1 MPKISSEF
9 VSEDFKK
16 ADAYSVYRKLHSR
29 TLGNQL
35 TTKIQLPRRE
45 CDILFGYLSN
55 RIPNL
60 DDFERKVAS
69 DMITHIINADYDVG
83 VYGKIFLIKAFV
95 MNKCERYGF
104 SYPKFVKFVSFE
116 GKANDNVGGYY
127 DSIRDG
133 ICFNLNLLS
142 KYDFRKSDYVDDSK
156 DEWKGI
162 SNMLLFLM
170 FASHETEH
178 YFQWSKLAN
187 GELNPSALSALKQT
201 AFNAEI
207 YLPSDANGNIV
218 NEYKKNYNYKE
229 VETFANERGFRDV
242 SYFLV
247 KHSYDDCD
255 MLDTMW
261 QKWFDYGL
269 KSAIASQKE
278 WSNGSYHSKIIE
290 DYNIRNLIEIVAS
303 HPSYVERYPQLKVF
317 FYGRGNGQ
325 LYGKLRD
332 IDTLVKDYSRL
343 EDEYNGTQKSRE
355 SVEDKKTVYRE
366 FFYYLLNQD
375 DFILPPGSKKEYSLL
390 LKDLITEDLYSCAR
404 VVDYHFGTPIEKHK
418 ILSIK
423 AGRIKKFMG
432 YLSEC
437 DLFDEYSS
445 TITSA
450 HREFFKVYE
459 TAKLMYPDV
468 ASNVELAS
476 TVAKMGETSGISKVE
491 ARNPE
496 GRKSAINI

>member
-16 ADAYSVYRKLHSR
+16 IDAYNIYRKLFS
-29 TLGNQL
+29 NQYSG
-35 TTKIQLPRRE
+35 KRQLQPRE

-60 DDFERKVAS
+60 DEVERKVVS
-69 DMITHIINADYDVG
+69 DLITHIINAEYDVG
-83 VYGKIFLIKAFV
+83 DYGKIFLIKAFV

-104 SYPKFVKFVSFE
+104 KYPKFVKFVTFDGE
-116 GKANDNVGGYY
+116 ANNTTGGYY
-127 DSIRDG
+127 DSINDG
-133 ICFNLNLLS
+133 ICFNFNLLS
-142 KYDFRKSDYVDDSK
+142 KYDFRKFDYVDNAK
-156 DEWKGI
+156 DELKGI
-162 SNMLLFLM
+162 NNMLLFLM

-201 AFNAEI
+201 TFNKEI
-207 YLPSDANGNIV
+207 RLPSDDDGNTI
-218 NEYKKNYNYKE
+218 NEYKKNYKYKE
-229 VETFANERGFRDV
+229 VETLANERGFRDV
-242 SYFLV
+242 SHFLA
-247 KHSYDDCD
+247 KHSYEDCD
-255 MLDTMW
+255 MLDAIW
-261 QKWFDYGL
+261 QKWFNYGL

-278 WSNGSYHSKIIE
+278 WSNGKYHSKIIE
-290 DYNIRNLIEIVAS
+290 DYNIKNLIEIIGL
-303 HPSYVERYPQLKVF
+303 HPSYVERFPQLKAF
-317 FYGRGNGQ
+317 FYGRENGQ
-325 LYGKLRD
+325 MYGKLRD
-332 IDTLVKDYSRL
+332 IDSLVKDYSRL
-343 EDEYNGTQKSRE
+343 EDEYNGTLKSRE
-355 SVEDKKTVYRE
+355 SVEDKKMVYRE
-366 FFYYLLNQD
+366 FFYYLFNQD
-375 DFILPPGSKKEYSLL
+375 DFSLPPGLKKEYSLL

-404 VVDYHFGTPIEKHK
+404 VVDYRFGSPIEKQK

-423 AGRIKKFMG
+423 AGRIRKFMG
-432 YLSEC
+432 YMSEC
-437 DLFDEYSS
+437 DLLDEYTS

-468 ASNVELAS
+468 ASNVDLAN
-476 TVAKMGETSGISKVE
+476 TVTGMREVSGVREIE